1 MSCGDFVR
9 KQSLQQPFCLFHND
23 RSDAVAAAKPNGY
36 SLEHRVILSWLR
48 FCHLLGSCELLSEQC
63 FKLRGS
69 FLYICFSVFFTH
81 NSVLLLF
88 IALPATGTD
97 HSRPGS
103 PYSLYD
109 SDASAI
115 NRKIC

>member
-1 MSCGDFVR
+1 MH
-9 KQSLQQPFCLFHND
+9 LFTKD
-23 RSDAVAAAKPNGY
+23 KAFYRQ
-36 SLEHRVILSWLR
+36 
-48 FCHLLGSCELLSEQC
+48 F
-63 FKLRGS
+63 
-69 FLYICFSVFFTH
+69 FS
-81 NSVLLLF
+81 LLLF